1 MSAWSGDG
9 TRWLE
14 VGFVSDGTW
23 AVERFCVVTGFWQR
37 LRGLL
42 GTRREDGRSRPL
54 LLVRCP
60 SVHTVGMAYPIDVA
74 LVDKEGVVVRSW
86 RAVPAGRV
94 LRCRGACHAL
104 ERPSSDAA
112 WPCEDCRVYLRKVR

>member
-1 MSAWSGDG
+1 MSAWGGDG

-14 VGFVSDGTW
+14 AGFVSDGVW
-23 AVERFCVVTGFWQR
+23 AVERFFVATGFWQR

-42 GTRREDGRSRPL
+42 GTRRGGKRARPL

-86 RAVPAGRV
+86 RAVPTGRV
-94 LRCRGACHAL
+94 LRCQGACHAL

-112 WPCEDCRVYLRKVR
+112 WPCEGDRVHLREVR